1 MKDLS
6 NRKIGV
12 IHAALI
18 SSKAVQPFIEDVI
31 PEVKVLHHV
40 EDTIQESN
48 FACQPGVIPKA
59 NFLKFANAA
68 YKLQEA
74 GAELVMLACSTFNKA
89 VEIARPMID
98 VPLLQIDRPM
108 MDLAVNAGSK
118 IGLLATVP
126 TTVPASERLLRQA
139 AEDAGR
145 SIEVNTTLSEKAFE
159 AILKGDAESHNRILM
174 EEIEA
179 MSKENDA
186 IVLAQVSMSAL
197 EPELKKA
204 NLSVP
209 VYNSGRTAFEEVRR
223 VLENLQN

>member
-48 FACQPGVIPKA
+48 FASQPGVIPKA

-89 VEIARPMID
+89 VENARPMID

-174 EEIEA
+174 EEIQA

-197 EPELKKA
+197 EPELNKA

-223 VLENLQN
+223 VLENL